1 MKVVVNSSPLIALS
15 LLGKLDLLSQIFDE
29 VFVPQSVYQEV
40 VSEGKGLPGCEEV
53 EAAKW
58 IVVKEVKEKPVIE
71 LLLLGMDRAELDVLL
86 LAREIGA
93 EWVIMDEKLG
103 RRVAKQQGLNVK
115 GTIGVLLTSYFA
127 GLVSEKEAEE
137 AVDKLRESAVRISDD
152 LIHWFK
158 TQLRNR

>member
-15 LLGKLDLLSQIFDE
+15 LVGKLDLLSQIFE
-29 VFVPQSVYQEV
+29 EIFIPQSVYQEV
-40 VSEGKGLPGCEEV
+40 VSEGKGLPGSQEV

-58 IVVKEVKEKPVIE
+58 IVVKQVKEKPIIE
-71 LLLLGMDRAELDVLL
+71 LLLLGIDRAELDVIL

-103 RRVAKQQGLNVK
+103 RRVAKQQGLKIK

-127 GLVSEKEAEE
+127 GFISKKEAEE
-137 AVDKLRESAVRISDD
+137 AVDKLRESQVRVNDD
-152 LIHWFK
+152 LINWFK
-158 TQLRNR
+158 IQLTSS